1 MKVGEKIRYLRELEG
16 NHRGLNR
23 AMTQQELVRAVRLEL
38 KHAISQSYLSQIE
51 SGYRP
56 HLTNTTR
63 LLLANFFRVQPGYLV
78 DDEVNFPAIR
88 ESETKK
94 PEKRFDLWL

>member
-1 MKVGEKIRYLRELEG
+1 MRVGEKIRVLREQEG
-16 NHRGLNR
+16 KLRGLNR

-38 KHAISQSYLSQIE
+38 KYAISQSYISQIE
-51 SGYRP
+51 SGYRA

-78 DDEVNFPAIR
+78 DDEADCPSLPASAAAEMNR
-88 ESETKK
+88 VE
-94 PEKRFDLWL
+94 